1 MERLSFVTGDDVV
14 AALSTAV
21 RVVRSGGVIMLPT
34 ETFYGLAADP
44 ASRTAVDRV
53 YALKGRPDHLSL
65 PVLCCDWQ
73 QVENLVVVPE
83 AERPALRHLWP
94 GPVTAVLR
102 LREQLPAS
110 GSSTL
115 AVRVPG
121 HDLVRALLYRT
132 GPLTGTSANR
142 SRAEPAV
149 DTDAALRT
157 LNGEP
162 DLVLDGGLCPGGGST
177 TIVDLTQSPARVLR
191 QGAVRWCEIWSTKP

>member
-14 AALSTAV
+14 AALSAAAA
-21 RVVRSGGVIMLPT
+21 VVRSEGVILLPT
-34 ETFYGLAADP
+34 ETFYGLAVDP
-44 ASRTAVDRV
+44 ASQRAVDRV
-53 YALKGRPDHLSL
+53 YALKGRPDHMPL
-65 PVLCCDWQ
+65 PVLCSDWQ
-73 QVENLVVVPE
+73 QVEDLVVVPE
-83 AERPALRHLWP
+83 AVRPALRRLWP
-94 GPVTAVLR
+94 GPLTVVLR

-142 SRAEPAV
+142 SGAEPAV
-149 DTDAALRT
+149 DADAALRS
-157 LNGEP
+157 LDGAP

-177 TIVDLTQSPARVLR
+177 TIVDLTRSPARVLR
-191 QGAVRWCEIWSTKP
+191 QGAVRWHET